1 MGKRAVRGDSKTC
14 VAYLRVSTDTDK
26 QALGAE
32 AQRQA
37 IAAWAERSGVEIL
50 AWFTEEVSGGAAL
63 DKRPVLLEAIA
74 TTAALGAGKFVVQR
88 LDRFSRDP
96 LTAALAELELQKSG
110 IALDCADGAGSGSD
124 PTSELLRSILFAVAR
139 FEKSM
144 IATRIKAALAV
155 KKSRGELTGSA
166 PFGTRRGGD
175 GKTLVVDFEEAATAS
190 EIRALRASGLTVRAV
205 QAEAAKRGLVGR
217 SGRPLSVSA
226 IHAIT
231 TD

>member
-1 MGKRAVRGDSKTC
+1 MAKRVSSDSKTC
-14 VAYLRVSTDTDK
+14 VAYVRVSTDTDK

-37 IAAWAERSGVEIL
+37 IQAWAERSGVEIL
-50 AWFTEEVSGGAAL
+50 QWFVEEVSGGAPL
-63 DKRPVLLEAIA
+63 DKRPILLEAIA
-74 TTAALGAGKFVVQR
+74 TAAALHAGKFVVQR

-124 PTSELLRSILFAVAR
+124 PTSELLRTILFAVAR

-144 IATRIKAALAV
+144 ITTRIKAALAV

-166 PFGTRRGGD
+166 PFGTRRGVD
-175 GKTLVVDFEEAATAS
+175 GKTLEADEQETSTAAQ
-190 EIRALRASGLTVRAV
+190 IRALRASGLTLRAV
-205 QAEAAKRGLVGR
+205 WAKAAKDGVVGR
-217 SGRPLSVSA
+217 AGTPLSVSA
-226 IHAIT
+226 IHKICSH
-231 TD
+231 